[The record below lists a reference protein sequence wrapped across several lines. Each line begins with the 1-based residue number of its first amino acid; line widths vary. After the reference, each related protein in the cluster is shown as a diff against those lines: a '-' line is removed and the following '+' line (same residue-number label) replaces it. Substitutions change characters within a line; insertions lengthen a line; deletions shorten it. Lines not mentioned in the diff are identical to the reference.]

1 MFLKNNLSKKLIG
14 LNKIMKFIIRLFS
27 ALILTFSYIELAYS
41 KTTKIIIFGDSLIA
55 GYGLVVEDNF
65 VNQLKLKTIEKKINN
80 LTLFNSG
87 VSGETS
93 TGLSNRYKW
102 VLEDNYDGVIILIG
116 ANDALRGID
125 PNLTSQNIEKIL
137 SYLNEKQIPTMLI
150 GMKAPNNLGEIYVN
164 EFNAIYPKLSKKYD
178 TAYYPFFLK
187 DVALKPSLNQRDM
200 IHPNKKGVQI
210 IVNNFFS
217 FFLEFYDSLK

>member
-1 MFLKNNLSKKLIG
+1 M
-14 LNKIMKFIIRLFS
+14 MKYILRLFYT
-27 ALILTFSYIELAYS
+27 LIFVLSFIELAYS

-65 VNQLKLKTIEKKINN
+65 VNQLKLKTIENKINN

-125 PNLTSQNIEKIL
+125 PSLTSQNIEKIL
-137 SYLNEKQIPTMLI
+137 SYLKEKQIPTMLI

-164 EFNAIYPKLSKKYD
+164 EFNAIYPKLSKKYN

-200 IHPNKKGVQI
+200 IHPNKKGVKI
-210 IVNNFFS
+210 IVNNFFPY
-217 FFLEFYDSLK
+217 FLEFYKSLK

>member
-1 MFLKNNLSKKLIG
+1 
-14 LNKIMKFIIRLFS
+14 MKFIIRLFS
-27 ALILTFSYIELAYS
+27 ALIITFSYIELAYS

-65 VNQLKLKTIEKKINN
+65 VNQLKLKTIENKINDV
-80 LTLFNSG
+80 TLFNSG

-93 TGLSNRYKW
+93 TGLLNRYKW

-125 PNLTSQNIEKIL
+125 PSLTSQNIEKIL
-137 SYLNEKQIPTMLI
+137 SFLKEKQIPTMLI

-164 EFNAIYPKLSKKYD
+164 EFNAIYPKLSKKYN

-187 DVALKPSLNQRDM
+187 DVALKPSLNQKDM
-200 IHPNKKGVQI
+200 IHPNKKGVKI
-210 IVNNFFS
+210 IVNNFFPY
-217 FFLEFYDSLK
+217 FLEFYESLK

>member
-1 MFLKNNLSKKLIG
+1 
-14 LNKIMKFIIRLFS
+14 MKFIIRLFS
-27 ALILTFSYIELAYS
+27 ALIIIFSYIELAYS

-55 GYGLVVEDNF
+55 GYGLAVQDNF
-65 VNQLKLKTIEKKINN
+65 VNQLKLKTIENKIND

-102 VLEDNYDGVIILIG
+102 VLDDNYDGVIILIG

-125 PNLTSQNIEKIL
+125 PSLTSQNIEKIL
-137 SYLNEKQIPTMLI
+137 TYLKEKQIPTLLI
-150 GMKAPNNLGEIYVN
+150 GMKAPNNLGEIYVS

-200 IHPNKKGVQI
+200 IHPNKKGVKI
-210 IVNNFFS
+210 IVNNFFPY
-217 FFLEFYDSLK
+217 FLEFYESLK

>member
-1 MFLKNNLSKKLIG
+1 
-14 LNKIMKFIIRLFS
+14 MKFIIRLFS

-65 VNQLKLKTIEKKINN
+65 VNQLKLKTIENKINDV
-80 LTLFNSG
+80 TLFNSG

-93 TGLSNRYKW
+93 TGLLNRYKW

-125 PNLTSQNIEKIL
+125 PSLTSQNIEKIL
-137 SYLNEKQIPTMLI
+137 SYLKEKQIPTMLI

-178 TAYYPFFLK
+178 TAFYPFFLK
-187 DVALKPSLNQRDM
+187 NVVLKPNLNQKDM
-200 IHPNKKGVQI
+200 IHPNKKGVSI
-210 IVNNFFS
+210 IVNNFFPY
-217 FFLEFYDSLK
+217 FLEFYESLK

>member
-1 MFLKNNLSKKLIG
+1 
-14 LNKIMKFIIRLFS
+14 MKFIIRLFS
-27 ALILTFSYIELAYS
+27 ALIITFSYIELAYS

-55 GYGLVVEDNF
+55 GYGLAVQDNF
-65 VNQLKLKTIEKKINN
+65 VNQLKLKTIENKINN

-102 VLEDNYDGVIILIG
+102 VLEDNYDGAIILIG

-125 PNLTSQNIEKIL
+125 PSLTSLNIEKIL
-137 SYLNEKQIPTMLI
+137 TYLKEKQIPTMLF
-150 GMKAPNNLGEIYVN
+150 GMKAPNNLGEIYVS
-164 EFNAIYPKLSKKYD
+164 EFNAIYPKLSRKYD

-187 DVALKPSLNQRDM
+187 DVALKPSLNQTDM
-200 IHPNKKGVQI
+200 IHPNKKGVKI
-210 IVNNFFS
+210 IVNNFFPY
-217 FFLEFYDSLK
+217 FLEFYENLK

>member
-1 MFLKNNLSKKLIG
+1 
-14 LNKIMKFIIRLFS
+14 MKFIIRLFS
-27 ALILTFSYIELAYS
+27 ALIITFSYIELAYS

-65 VNQLKLKTIEKKINN
+65 VNQLKLKTIENKINDV
-80 LTLFNSG
+80 TLFNSG

-93 TGLSNRYKW
+93 TGLLNRYKW

-125 PNLTSQNIEKIL
+125 PSLTSRNIEKIL
-137 SYLNEKQIPTMLI
+137 SYLKEKQIPTMLI

-200 IHPNKKGVQI
+200 IHPNKKGVKI
-210 IVNNFFS
+210 IVNNFFPY
-217 FFLEFYDSLK
+217 FLEFYESLK

>member
-1 MFLKNNLSKKLIG
+1 
-14 LNKIMKFIIRLFS
+14 MKFIIRLFS
-27 ALILTFSYIELAYS
+27 TLIITLCYIELAYS

-65 VNQLKLKTIEKKINN
+65 VNQLKLKTIENKINN
-80 LTLFNSG
+80 LILFNSG

-125 PNLTSQNIEKIL
+125 PSLTSQNIEKIL
-137 SYLNEKQIPTMLI
+137 SYLKEKQIPTMLI

-164 EFNAIYPKLSKKYD
+164 EFNAIYPKLSKKYN

-210 IVNNFFS
+210 IVNNFFPY
-217 FFLEFYDSLK
+217 FLEFYESLK

>member
-1 MFLKNNLSKKLIG
+1 
-14 LNKIMKFIIRLFS
+14 MKFIIRLFS
-27 ALILTFSYIELAYS
+27 ALIITFSYIELAYS

-65 VNQLKLKTIEKKINN
+65 VNQLKLKTIENKINDV
-80 LTLFNSG
+80 TLFNSG

-93 TGLSNRYKW
+93 TGLLNRYKW

-125 PNLTSQNIEKIL
+125 PSLTSQNIEKIL
-137 SYLNEKQIPTMLI
+137 SYLKEKQIPTMLI

-164 EFNAIYPKLSKKYD
+164 EFNAIYPKLSKKYN

-200 IHPNKKGVQI
+200 IHPNKKGVKI
-210 IVNNFFS
+210 IVNNFFPY
-217 FFLEFYDSLK
+217 FLDFYESLK

>member
-1 MFLKNNLSKKLIG
+1 
-14 LNKIMKFIIRLFS
+14 MKFIIRLFS

-65 VNQLKLKTIEKKINN
+65 VNQLKLKTIENKINDV
-80 LTLFNSG
+80 TLFNSG

-93 TGLSNRYKW
+93 TGLLNRYKW

-137 SYLNEKQIPTMLI
+137 SYLKEKKIPTMLI

-200 IHPNKKGVQI
+200 IHPNKKGVKI
-210 IVNNFFS
+210 IVNNFFPY
-217 FFLEFYDSLK
+217 FLEFYESLK

>member
-1 MFLKNNLSKKLIG
+1 
-14 LNKIMKFIIRLFS
+14 MKFIIRLFS
-27 ALILTFSYIELAYS
+27 ALIITFSYIELAYS

-65 VNQLKLKTIEKKINN
+65 VNQLKLKTIENKINN

-125 PNLTSQNIEKIL
+125 PTLTSQNIEKIL
-137 SYLNEKQIPTMLI
+137 SYLKEKQIPTMLI

-200 IHPNKKGVQI
+200 IHPNKKGVKI
-210 IVNNFFS
+210 IVNNFFPY
-217 FFLEFYDSLK
+217 FLEFYESLK

>member
-1 MFLKNNLSKKLIG
+1 
-14 LNKIMKFIIRLFS
+14 MKFIIRLFS
-27 ALILTFSYIELAYS
+27 ALIITFSYIELAYS

-65 VNQLKLKTIEKKINN
+65 VNQLKLKTIENKINN

-125 PNLTSQNIEKIL
+125 PSLTSQNIEKIL
-137 SYLNEKQIPTMLI
+137 SYLKEKQIPTMLI

-187 DVALKPSLNQRDM
+187 DVALEPSLNQRDM
-200 IHPNKKGVQI
+200 IHPNKKGVKI
-210 IVNNFFS
+210 IVNNFFPY
-217 FFLEFYDSLK
+217 FLEFYESLK

>member
-1 MFLKNNLSKKLIG
+1 
-14 LNKIMKFIIRLFS
+14 MKFIIRLFS
-27 ALILTFSYIELAYS
+27 ALIITFSYIELAYS

-55 GYGLVVEDNF
+55 GYGLAVQDNF
-65 VNQLKLKTIEKKINN
+65 VNQLKLKTIENKINN

-125 PNLTSQNIEKIL
+125 PSLTSQNIEKIL
-137 SYLNEKQIPTMLI
+137 TYLKEKQIPTMLI
-150 GMKAPNNLGEIYVN
+150 GMKAPNNLGEIYVS
-164 EFNAIYPKLSKKYD
+164 EFNAIYPKLSRKYD

-187 DVALKPSLNQRDM
+187 DVALKPSLNQTDM
-200 IHPNKKGVQI
+200 IHPNKKGVKI
-210 IVNNFFS
+210 IVNNFFPY
-217 FFLEFYDSLK
+217 FLEFYENLK

>member
-1 MFLKNNLSKKLIG
+1 
-14 LNKIMKFIIRLFS
+14 MKFIIRLFS
-27 ALILTFSYIELAYS
+27 ILIITFCYIELAYS

-65 VNQLKLKTIEKKINN
+65 VNQLKLKTIENKINN

-125 PNLTSQNIEKIL
+125 PRLTSQNIEKIL
-137 SYLNEKQIPTMLI
+137 SYLKEKQIPTMLI

-164 EFNAIYPKLSKKYD
+164 EFNAIYPKLSKKYN

-200 IHPNKKGVQI
+200 IHPNKKGVEI
-210 IVNNFFS
+210 IVNNFFPY
-217 FFLEFYDSLK
+217 FLEFYESLK

>member
-1 MFLKNNLSKKLIG
+1 M
-14 LNKIMKFIIRLFS
+14 MKYILRLFYTIIFVLS
-27 ALILTFSYIELAYS
+27 FIELANS
-41 KTTKIIIFGDSLIA
+41 KTTKIIFFGDSLIA
-55 GYGLVVEDNF
+55 GYGLKSDDNF
-65 VNQLKLKTIEKKINN
+65 VSQLKLKTIENKINDI
-80 LTLFNSG
+80 TLLNSG

-93 TGLSNRYKW
+93 TGLLNRYKW
-102 VLEDNYDGVIILIG
+102 VLEDNYDAVIILIG

-125 PNLTSQNIEKIL
+125 PSLTSQNIEKIL
-137 SYLNEKQIPTMLI
+137 SYLKEKQIPTMLI

-200 IHPNKKGVQI
+200 IHPNKKGVKI
-210 IVNNFFS
+210 IVNNFFPY
-217 FFLEFYDSLK
+217 FLEFYESLK

>member
-1 MFLKNNLSKKLIG
+1 
-14 LNKIMKFIIRLFS
+14 MKFIIRLFS
-27 ALILTFSYIELAYS
+27 ALIITFSYIELAYS

-65 VNQLKLKTIEKKINN
+65 VNQLKLKTIENKINDV
-80 LTLFNSG
+80 TLFNSG

-93 TGLSNRYKW
+93 TGLLNRYKW

-125 PNLTSQNIEKIL
+125 PSLTSQNIEKIL
-137 SYLNEKQIPTMLI
+137 SYLKEKKIPTMLI

-200 IHPNKKGVQI
+200 IHPNKKGVKI
-210 IVNNFFS
+210 IVNNFFPY
-217 FFLEFYDSLK
+217 FLEFYKSLK

>member
-1 MFLKNNLSKKLIG
+1 
-14 LNKIMKFIIRLFS
+14 MKFIIRLFS
-27 ALILTFSYIELAYS
+27 ALIITFSYIELAYS

-93 TGLSNRYKW
+93 TGLLNRYKW

-125 PNLTSQNIEKIL
+125 PSLTSQNIEKIL
-137 SYLNEKQIPTMLI
+137 SYLKEKQIPTMLI

-164 EFNAIYPKLSKKYD
+164 EFNAIYPKLSKKYN

-200 IHPNKKGVQI
+200 IHPNKKGVKI
-210 IVNNFFS
+210 IVNNFFPY
-217 FFLEFYDSLK
+217 FLEFYESLK

>member
-1 MFLKNNLSKKLIG
+1 
-14 LNKIMKFIIRLFS
+14 MKFIIRLFS

-65 VNQLKLKTIEKKINN
+65 VNQLKLKTIENKINDV
-80 LTLFNSG
+80 TLFNSG

-93 TGLSNRYKW
+93 TGLLNRYKW

-125 PNLTSQNIEKIL
+125 PSLTSQNIEKIL
-137 SYLNEKQIPTMLI
+137 SYLKEKQISTMLI

-164 EFNAIYPKLSKKYD
+164 EFNAIYPNLSKKYNA
-178 TAYYPFFLK
+178 AYYPFFLK
-187 DVALKPSLNQRDM
+187 DVALMPSLNQRDM
-200 IHPNKKGVQI
+200 IHPNKKGVKI
-210 IVNNFFS
+210 IVNNFFPY
-217 FFLEFYDSLK
+217 FLEFYESLK

>member
-1 MFLKNNLSKKLIG
+1 
-14 LNKIMKFIIRLFS
+14 MKFIIRLFS
-27 ALILTFSYIELAYS
+27 ALIITFSYIELAYS

-65 VNQLKLKTIEKKINN
+65 VNQLKLKTIENKINDV
-80 LTLFNSG
+80 TLFNSG

-93 TGLSNRYKW
+93 TGLLNRYKW

-125 PNLTSQNIEKIL
+125 PSLTSQNIEKIL

-200 IHPNKKGVQI
+200 IHPNKKGVKI
-210 IVNNFFS
+210 IVNNFFPY
-217 FFLEFYDSLK
+217 FLEFYESLK

>member
-1 MFLKNNLSKKLIG
+1 
-14 LNKIMKFIIRLFS
+14 MKFIIRLFS
-27 ALILTFSYIELAYS
+27 ALIITFSYIELAYS

-55 GYGLVVEDNF
+55 GYGLVAENNF
-65 VNQLKLKTIEKKINN
+65 VNQLKLKTIENKINDV
-80 LTLFNSG
+80 TLFNSG

-93 TGLSNRYKW
+93 TGLLNRYKW

-125 PNLTSQNIEKIL
+125 PSLTSQNIEKIL
-137 SYLNEKQIPTMLI
+137 SYLKEKQIPTMLI

-200 IHPNKKGVQI
+200 IHPNKKGVKI
-210 IVNNFFS
+210 IVNNFFPY
-217 FFLEFYDSLK
+217 FLEFYESLK